1 AKTIKNTVVVNEEL
15 TAEEWKRRYEKEREK
30 ALRTK
35 AQLTRA
41 EYELSRWRNGEHVPH
56 EEQLLMKDIM
66 ENSTTSLTDN
76 IPVSNIPPNTQV
88 SAEPLSNAER
98 VKFEEER
105 SRLYAQLD
113 EKDDEIDRQS
123 QLIEK
128 LKEQMLEQEE

>member
-1 AKTIKNTVVVNEEL
+1 
-15 TAEEWKRRYEKEREK
+15 
-30 ALRTK
+30 
-35 AQLTRA
+35 
-41 EYELSRWRNGEHVPH
+41 
-56 EEQLLMKDIM
+56 M

-76 IPVSNIPPNTQV
+76 IPNANIPVNITQV

-128 LKEQMLEQEE
+128 LKEQMLEQEEVINLYLYEYLHTKVLNSV

>member
-1 AKTIKNTVVVNEEL
+1 MIQNVIFFI
-15 TAEEWKRRYEKEREK
+15 
-30 ALRTK
+30 
-35 AQLTRA
+35 
-41 EYELSRWRNGEHVPH
+41 GENVPH
-56 EEQLLMKDIM
+56 DEQLFMKDIM

-76 IPVSNIPPNTQV
+76 IPNTNIPVNITQV

-128 LKEQMLEQEE
+128 LKEQMLEQEEVMLFPLFYSLFFS